1 MTNIQ
6 TFIEKLIT
14 FKSFENVGSI
24 LFLKMLCLL
33 RKMNLLEIFRR
44 NYFLLIA
51 TFMFIYIAF
60 NLLDGER
67 GLISYFEKQ
76 EVKNELVAKK
86 KVLTYKLKDIEKKI
100 ELLSDEIDLDYLETL
115 YRDKF
120 FYGKKNEKIFI
131 VDDYE
136 S

>member
-1 MTNIQ
+1 
-6 TFIEKLIT
+6 
-14 FKSFENVGSI
+14 
-24 LFLKMLCLL
+24 
-33 RKMNLLEIFRR
+33 MNLLEIFRR